1 MHILAQFLHK
11 PRQKHWDAAVR
22 LVRYLKGLPGQGI
35 LLSATSDLAL
45 SAFSDSDWAACP
57 LTRRSLTGYIVMMGN
72 SLVSWKT
79 KKQPTAS
86 RSSAEAEYRA
96 MAMTCSEL
104 KWMIGVMDSLGI
116 RQQFPIPFHC
126 DSKAAIHIAMNPVFH
141 ERTKHVEVDF
151 HFVRDYIIAGIIAAQ
166 HIGTMEQLADIMT
179 KSLGCQ
185 QIHYLLDKMG
195 IQDLHS
201 PSRGGVLDKDE
212 FIS

>member
-1 MHILAQFLHK
+1 MSQRKYALDIVAECGLLGSKPVDTPMEQYHNLGRDNGPFYTEPAQYRRLVGRLVYLAITRPELNYPVHILAQFLHK

-79 KKQPTAS
+79 KKQPTVS

-116 RQQFPIPFHC
+116 RQRFPIPFHC
-126 DSKAAIHIAMNPVFH
+126 DSKAAIH
-141 ERTKHVEVDF
+141 E
-151 HFVRDYIIAGIIAAQ
+151 
-166 HIGTMEQLADIMT
+166 
-179 KSLGCQ
+179 S
-185 QIHYLLDKMG
+185 
-195 IQDLHS
+195 
-201 PSRGGVLDKDE
+201 GVP
-212 FIS
+212 